1 MICIL
6 VCLSYEECNKRREH
20 EEKGNHDAG
29 VEECFLKPALGV
41 KTGAEVVAERASK
54 TRRGLLKQDGGNE
67 QDRQPDLDVG
77 QYRSESL
84 HYGEDSS
91 ISF

>member
-6 VCLSYEECNKRREH
+6 VCLSYEERNKRREH

-54 TRRGLLKQDGGNE
+54 TRRGLLKQYGGYKQNRE
-67 QDRQPDLDVG
+67 PDLDVG
-77 QYRSESL
+77 QYRSQRFD
-84 HYGEDSS
+84 YKEDFY